1 MNRCEETVLQCLEES
16 HYGENRR
23 ISSEI
28 YELFYHRPIC
38 EYAET
43 DGQKKTENVLILGS
57 GWIGV
62 EAFKAAFWAGQCLDS
77 ELNITV
83 ASQNASAFQRQ
94 VFSREPS
101 AVLPALRLY
110 TEEKHYANLFFQD
123 IDVASGIDQAGLAP
137 LDFENRKYNYI
148 IVSLGDGEHNWIAA
162 LELLTRLYENTGR
175 MVWNIRENGSSVF
188 FRKRRRRW
196 TRRTERPWSPWERS
210 TELKCI
216 SSGKRVP
223 PSALTLREPQ
233 RI

>member
-1 MNRCEETVLQCLEES
+1 MDKI
-16 HYGENRR
+16 GEYRLK
-23 ISSEI
+23 I

-43 DGQKKTENVLILGS
+43 DGRKKTENVLILGS

-137 LDFENRKYNYI
+137 LDFENRKYNY
-148 IVSLGDGEHNWIAA
+148 
-162 LELLTRLYENTGR
+162 T
-175 MVWNIRENGSSVF
+175 
-188 FRKRRRRW
+188 
-196 TRRTERPWSPWERS
+196 
-210 TELKCI
+210 
-216 SSGKRVP
+216 
-223 PSALTLREPQ
+223 
-233 RI
+233 